1 MSLANFWN
9 PQTQEIYLS
18 KLDVSQEFDLFEV
31 PFNGGGTGG
40 TFGTLQQVLQTGNN
54 AGDLNMTNINNIT
67 CSNLNVSTI
76 NNSAYPPSGGNTGA
90 TPTLSQV
97 LTSGNDASNQTLLNV
112 SSVKLA
118 NTNFTTLQASSTTSG
133 VLQVVNSSN
142 VVGNVYDSVFNQP
155 PSAGFSIAQKSWI
168 NAPQT
173 SISANTPI
181 SLHFSVSD
189 ASQSYN
195 TSDFTVSQVNVAGY
209 TSGTYYCYQNSSSN
223 PITLSGSL
231 NVSFSGTEN
240 TYLGLACCY
249 IPSNAVSNGTGNE
262 SFNPWINLINA
273 IWSYYTGNQPGW
285 QNICFNTVLQPND
298 YITFFAMSNNDTAV
312 CNPLPSVFGISTIN
326 INSRLTIVQHL

>member
-9 PQTQEIYLS
+9 PQTQEMYVH
-18 KLDVSQEFDLFEV
+18 KLDVSDELDLHEV
-31 PFNGGGTGG
+31 PFNGGGGTGS
-40 TFGTLQQVLQTGNN
+40 FGTLQQVLTTGNN

-67 CSNLNVSTI
+67 CSNINVSTI
-76 NNSAYPPSGGNTGA
+76 NNSAYPPSGGNTGSV
-90 TPTLSQV
+90 PTLTQV
-97 LTSGNDASNQTLLNV
+97 LTSGNDATNQTIINL
-112 SSVKLA
+112 SSIKLT
-118 NTNFTTLQASSTTSG
+118 NTYNTSIQASSSKTG
-133 VLQVVNSSN
+133 VLQVVDSNN

-155 PSAGFSIAQKSWI
+155 PTSGYSVSQKCWI
-168 NAPQT
+168 NAPHT
-173 SISANTPI
+173 TLNANSPI
-181 SLHFSVSD
+181 SINFSVSD
-189 ASQSYN
+189 SSQSYN
-195 TSDFTVSQVNVAGY
+195 TSDFNVSQVNVTGY
-209 TSGTYYCYQNSSSN
+209 TGGTYYCYQNSSSN

-249 IPSNAVSNGTGNE
+249 IPSNAVTNGTGNE

-298 YITFFAMSNNDTAV
+298 YITFFAMSNNNTAI